1 MSALLPGGALLSGAA
16 LLVSAAALVAAALA
30 LVRTRSLAVAL
41 PVLLDLLLAATLLRL
56 AARPTPTQLA
66 ATAGL
71 VLVKRLASSGVR
83 RATTGRRPSAVR

>member
-1 MSALLPGGALLSGAA
+1 MTALLTDAA
-16 LLVSAAALVAAALA
+16 LLVTATALVAAALA
-30 LVRTRSLAVAL
+30 LARTRSLAVAL

-71 VLVKRLASSGVR
+71 VLVKRLGTLGVR
-83 RATTGRRPSAVR
+83 RAALERRVAASS